1 MATSSLT
8 SLFFP
13 QCYYDNIVFA
23 PFIFVEDPLEANVPR
38 NLDSGPSRLPSG
50 FPPQHSFS
58 GNGSTVTLLGKTNK
72 IDPYYLIAEAS
83 YLQYW
88 HIHI

>member
-1 MATSSLT
+1 M
-8 SLFFP
+8 
-13 QCYYDNIVFA
+13 FA